1 MHQLSWYRV
10 EQMSDTK
17 DIKEI
22 IFPSNAMEGAT
33 TYKERRRRR
42 RTRKAP
48 EDSLAHG
55 QQQPQPI
62 APVKTESV
70 VVEKTSKHPPIV
82 ILSPPKKKMARLL
95 LVPSKTEKK
104 DTKKVVDRRKTF
116 RAKRVVLTIDNTA
129 KTAKRRSG
137 LMKQVDALSDEQLRE
152 TAIAAKLARRESVAK
167 VPEKLL
173 RQMVKD
179 YQSIRGAYV

>member
-55 QQQPQPI
+55 QQPQPT

-152 TAIAAKLARRESVAK
+152 TAVAAKLARRESVAN

>member
-1 MHQLSWYRV
+1 
-10 EQMSDTK
+10 MSDTK

-22 IFPSNAMEGAT
+22 VFPSNAMEGAT
-33 TYKERRRRR
+33 TYNERRRRR

-48 EDSLAHG
+48 DTMPV
-55 QQQPQPI
+55 QQTQ
-62 APVKTESV
+62 PVKIESV
-70 VVEKTSKHPPIV
+70 VVEKTSKNPPIV

-95 LVPSKTEKK
+95 LVPSKTDKK
-104 DTKKVVDRRKTF
+104 DTKKVAERRKTF

-152 TAIAAKLARRESVAK
+152 TAVAAKLARRESVAK

>member
-48 EDSLAHG
+48 EDSLA
-55 QQQPQPI
+55 QPLQPQQT

-95 LVPSKTEKK
+95 LVPSKTDKK

-152 TAIAAKLARRESVAK
+152 TAVAAKLARRESVAK